1 MNLTLS
7 ADIAHRCVRDH
18 AALVASCVKAQGSA
32 DEPRYGSMAALGCR
46 CPALEGP
53 MLVGT
58 HHKMGTVLIEQILL
72 EIVKMQGPNASV
84 AKPHWSSCPK
94 SPPSSPPTPVRRA
107 PACIDEHVQ
116 QPPARQPWVHLVRD
130 PVEVAISDY
139 QYSRTGAEGW
149 LRAPRC
155 EGCPSLQQQLL
166 AANASEGLKIT
177 CERVVPSVRAA
188 AALYRRA
195 RREPTCL
202 TIRYE
207 ELASAFD
214 YTVERLVAFFG
225 AVPDGHGAA
234 ATRERLLRAASR
246 HDLSGR
252 GGALKAHE
260 AKHVSNASEKDALRA
275 TLLGLD
281 GCGAALR
288 AAQSAL
294 EYPASGREGLE
305 ATSALRR
312 RWLRAITVRSEVRPP
327 QLLNTRFGSEV
338 SLPVEV
344 IDF

>member
-1 MNLTLS
+1 
-7 ADIAHRCVRDH
+7 
-18 AALVASCVKAQGSA
+18 
-32 DEPRYGSMAALGCR
+32 
-46 CPALEGP
+46 

-84 AKPHWSSCPK
+84 AKPHWSSCTRPPPPK
-94 SPPSSPPTPVRRA
+94 PLQPVRRA

-116 QPPARQPWVHLVRD
+116 QPPARPPWVHLVRD

-149 LRAPRC
+149 LRACPRVLIV
-155 EGCPSLQQQLL
+155 G
-166 AANASEGLKIT
+166 
-177 CERVVPSVRAA
+177 
-188 AALYRRA
+188 YR
-195 RREPTCL
+195 
-202 TIRYE
+202 
-207 ELASAFD
+207 
-214 YTVERLVAFFG
+214 
-225 AVPDGHGAA
+225 H
-234 ATRERLLRAASR
+234 
-246 HDLSGR
+246 
-252 GGALKAHE
+252 
-260 AKHVSNASEKDALRA
+260 
-275 TLLGLD
+275 LD